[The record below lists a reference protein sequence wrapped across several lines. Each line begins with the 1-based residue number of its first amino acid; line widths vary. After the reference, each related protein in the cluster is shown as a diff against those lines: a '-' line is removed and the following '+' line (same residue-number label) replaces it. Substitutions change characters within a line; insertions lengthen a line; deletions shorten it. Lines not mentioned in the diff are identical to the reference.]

1 MLIISKLIYSQMV
14 YLDYNQNV
22 DSLIFI
28 LIVIFVVISVFAIT
42 LLLKI
47 IIELY
52 VKNMIFEREELNV

>member
-1 MLIISKLIYSQMV
+1 MV